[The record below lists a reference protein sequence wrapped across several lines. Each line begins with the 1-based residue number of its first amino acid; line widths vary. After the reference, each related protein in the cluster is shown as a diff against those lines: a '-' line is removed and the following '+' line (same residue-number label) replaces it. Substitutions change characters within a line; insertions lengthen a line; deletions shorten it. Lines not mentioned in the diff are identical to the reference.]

1 MIKKEVLHPNISLAL
16 LSLGGLL
23 LHLRIHPPSEDAMN
37 WFPAIIGAVC
47 AFILPVMFNY
57 SKTARWAFLITMIS
71 VIGGV
76 ITMADY
82 SIDHAPEKITF
93 VSILLNT
100 TLPDIL
106 ILLAK
111 VPLAI
116 SILQIWRGIDKKA

>member
-1 MIKKEVLHPNISLAL
+1 MSKKEIYYPNISLAL

-23 LHLRIHPPSEDAMN
+23 IHIRIHPPSEEAIN

-47 AFILPVMFNY
+47 TFILPVMFNY

-100 TLPDIL
+100 TFPDIV
-106 ILLAK
+106 ILLVK
-111 VPLAI
+111 VPLALW
-116 SILQIWRGIDKKA
+116 ILQYWRSKGKTA